1 VAGPCGNFTRFPIL
15 LLPEKRQQAPEA
27 KTVLSRRRLIYT
39 ERCVMEMLRRG
50 VYENCSIIARFGHC
64 QLTMRPRL
72 GKRKHSGDEEN
83 QSRSITDQFLQ
94 ECFPQRPADKADR
107 VFRRDSCLHSCRR
120 ATMGST
126 LLAWRAGKMQ
136 ASSAASR
143 STNETAPKTI
153 GSIAPTP

>member
-1 VAGPCGNFTRFPIL
+1 MAGPCGNFTRFPIL
-15 LLPEKRQQAPEA
+15 PLPEKRQRAPEA
-27 KTVLSRRRLIYT
+27 KTVLLRRRLIYI

-50 VYENCSIIARFGHC
+50 VY
-64 QLTMRPRL
+64 
-72 GKRKHSGDEEN
+72 
-83 QSRSITDQFLQ
+83 
-94 ECFPQRPADKADR
+94 CF
-107 VFRRDSCLHSCRR
+107 HSCRS

-143 STNETAPKTI
+143 STNETALKTI